1 MPRPGEPDDTIA
13 AAFGFPKWLSFLGYP
28 RREPRN
34 QRRGPSREQAPGGVE
49 YPSNWAMCGECVLT
63 PGAPFA

>member
-13 AAFGFPKWLSFLGYP
+13 AAFGFPKWLSFLGYL

-34 QRRGPSREQAPGGVE
+34 QRRGPSREQAPGV
-49 YPSNWAMCGECVLT
+49 
-63 PGAPFA
+63 